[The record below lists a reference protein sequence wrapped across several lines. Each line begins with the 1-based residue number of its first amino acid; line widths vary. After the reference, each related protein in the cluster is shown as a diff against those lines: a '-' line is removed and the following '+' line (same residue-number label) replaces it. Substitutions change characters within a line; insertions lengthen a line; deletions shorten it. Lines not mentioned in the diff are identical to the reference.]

1 MYHVARGRWALP
13 VLAGLAAAL
22 ALLVG
27 AGGRAL
33 AAQAAGGRQLPIY
46 SVETPERLVALGIN
60 CAWDDSGLGEL
71 LALLEE
77 RGVKATFF
85 LVGEWCE
92 RYPQAANRLAQAGHE
107 LGSHS
112 QTHRDMTQLDRAQI
126 AWELEASAAA
136 IRAATG
142 QSPRLFRPPSGAY
155 NDLVIATARQLGWEA
170 VQWDVDSLDWQE
182 PPVEEMVERVCA
194 KCRPGS
200 ILLWHLGK
208 PDTPDALAQAL
219 DRLQGEGYRFCTVG
233 ELLYP
238 PPYRLDHTGRQF
250 PEG

>member
-77 RGVKATFF
+77 RGLRSDRVAVERNGAIVPRAEFAAT
-85 LVGEWCE
+85 V
-92 RYPQAANRLAQAGHE
+92 
-107 LGSHS
+107 
-112 QTHRDMTQLDRAQI
+112 
-126 AWELEASAAA
+126 LEA
-136 IRAATG
+136 G
-142 QSPRLFRPPSGAY
+142 
-155 NDLVIATARQLGWEA
+155 
-170 VQWDVDSLDWQE
+170 
-182 PPVEEMVERVCA
+182 
-194 KCRPGS
+194 
-200 ILLWHLGK
+200 
-208 PDTPDALAQAL
+208 
-219 DRLQGEGYRFCTVG
+219 DRLEIVRFVG
-233 ELLYP
+233 
-238 PPYRLDHTGRQF
+238 G
-250 PEG
+250 G